1 MLNFQGHKSK
11 DMISLPLGIPDVA
24 VLQVGQNE
32 HGDYIIAVESTLK
45 GTVYQHCGRQIT
57 KLHGHG
63 RWIELR
69 HLPILGHR
77 VYVRLQPKQYTC
89 LDCGNRITTQTAIPG
104 GRFRCAGIARIKDTG
119 ALRTVISR
127 ANELLRPSLSTS
139 GTRRF

>member
-11 DMISLPLGIPDVA
+11 DMLSLPLGIPDVA

-32 HGDYIIAVESTLK
+32 HGDYIITVESTLK
-45 GTVYQHCGRQIT
+45 GTVCQHCGRQIT

-77 VYVRLQPKQYTC
+77 VIRALATETVYVSGLRKSHHYAKPVLVRPQESPYHRL
-89 LDCGNRITTQTAIPG
+89 
-104 GRFRCAGIARIKDTG
+104 
-119 ALRTVISR
+119 
-127 ANELLRPSLSTS
+127 
-139 GTRRF
+139 